1 MIYFMKYFFILIIT
15 NIRYAVLLLNTTL
28 NVKNA
33 MSPYKSSKSLDKAS
47 HNTRKMKDLCH

>member
-1 MIYFMKYFFILIIT
+1 MKYFFILIIT

-33 MSPYKSSKSLDKAS
+33 MSPNKSSKSLDKAS